1 MIDLEEIRTK
11 LVQDYRQ
18 LWINKHRFELNDD
31 EVDMEDCNSKLGYIV
46 ELLMFITGW
55 SREAVGESLASHINY
70 QIILDPQDN
79 PKEWDL
85 NKFDYVEAVENI
97 PYCSVDDFPFDDGQ
111 DDYSLEREGFIIDHN
126 PGNEKEDW
134 VYIPA
139 GTIMRFDGADCNGWP
154 EFTLRMKFNNIQLD
168 FAGDPFKVKLV

>member
-1 MIDLEEIRTK
+1 MIDLEEVRTK

-31 EVDMEDCNSKLGYIV
+31 EVDMEDCNSKMGYIV

-70 QIILDPQDN
+70 QITFDPQGD
-79 PKEWDL
+79 PKKWDL

-97 PYCSVDDFPFDDGQ
+97 PYCPVDDFPFDDGT
-111 DDYSLEREGFIIDHN
+111 DDYSLERDGFILDSD
-126 PGNEKEDW
+126 PESGEMMVW
-134 VYIPA
+134 IPA
-139 GTIMRFDGADCNGWP
+139 GTIMRFDGPDCNGWA
-154 EFTLRMKFNNIQLD
+154 EFTLRMKLHDIQLD